1 MVHCGSEPTAV
12 DHSFS
17 FCFGPW
23 AAACGALIE
32 AMVFS
37 TLSDLGANPAAKKRR
52 QEAAKR
58 PHGPLAQLVQLGF
71 ADEVKSGAA

>member
-1 MVHCGSEPTAV
+1 
-12 DHSFS
+12 
-17 FCFGPW
+17 
-23 AAACGALIE
+23 
-32 AMVFS
+32 MVFNTRS
-37 TLSDLGANPAAKKRR
+37 ALGARPVAKQRL